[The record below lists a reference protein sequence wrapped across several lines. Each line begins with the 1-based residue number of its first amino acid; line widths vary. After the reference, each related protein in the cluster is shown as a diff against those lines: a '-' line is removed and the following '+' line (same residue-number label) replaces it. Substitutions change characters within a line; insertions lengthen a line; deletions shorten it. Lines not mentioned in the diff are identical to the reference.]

1 MVTYDVKHAL
11 ALRLIAVVLL
21 LGACSD
27 EGDTPEAN
35 APTTQASQAATS
47 AGSATGAVD
56 PDLAASSQGVLDV
69 AIKADE
75 PGCSAA
81 IGIDGEVVW
90 TGTRGLADLQTGA
103 QITDGTIFDIASVSK
118 QFTATAILLLAD
130 DGKLSLDDSLASHV
144 AGLPAWAETVT
155 VGQLMHQT
163 SGIPDYIG
171 LLEDAGYEYSDPTTQ
186 EQAVQTLASVPE
198 LQFKPGSQFDYSNSN
213 YLLLAE
219 IVQRVSGQPLPAFL
233 SAEVFKPLDLAMTME
248 PRVVAGS
255 ALPYDYD
262 DGTGEYTVAVS
273 AWEQVGDGAIQTTPS
288 QLVRWADNYRTGKVG
303 GPKLLEAQLAG
314 AVETEPGG
322 DDRYGAGIFLLP
334 DGSLNHDGSWSG
346 SVTAFDV
353 SEDRSKSV
361 AISCNTGNQDPQA
374 IADELGSLWT

>member
-1 MVTYDVKHAL
+1 MVTYGCKRGL
-11 ALRLIAVVLL
+11 ALRLLAVVLL
-21 LGACSD
+21 LGACADDSD
-27 EGDTPEAN
+27 ASAGHP
-35 APTTQASQAATS
+35 PPTQASTAA
-47 AGSATGAVD
+47 GATAAVT
-56 PDLAASSQGVLDV
+56 PDLAARSQHVLDAAV
-69 AIKADE
+69 KADE

-81 IGIDGEVVW
+81 IGIDGQVVW
-90 TGTRGLADLQTGA
+90 TGSRGLADLKTA
-103 QITDGTIFDIASVSK
+103 TPITERTSFDIASVSK

-130 DGKLSLDDSLASHV
+130 DGKLSLDDPLASHV
-144 AGLPAWAETVT
+144 PGLPEWADTVT

-171 LLEDAGYEYSDPTTQ
+171 LLEDAGYSYSDPTTQ
-186 EQAVQTLASVPE
+186 EQAVQVLANVPE
-198 LQFKPGSQFDYSNSN
+198 LQFEPGTQFDYSNSN

-248 PRVVAGS
+248 PKVLPGS

-262 DGTGEYTVAVS
+262 DSTGEYTVAIS

-303 GPKLLEAQLAG
+303 GPKLLEGQVAG

-322 DDRYGAGIFLLP
+322 DDRYGAGIFVLP

-346 SVTAFDV
+346 SVTAFSV

-361 AISCNTGNQDPQA
+361 AVSCNTEDQDPQTM
-374 IADELGSLWT
+374 ADELESLWM

>member
-1 MVTYDVKHAL
+1 MVTYDVKRGL
-11 ALRLIAVVLL
+11 ALRLLAVVLL

-27 EGDTPEAN
+27 ESDAPEPH
-35 APTTQASQAATS
+35 APTTQESKAANST
-47 AGSATGAVD
+47 ATPAAD
-56 PDLAASSQGVLDV
+56 PDLAASSQGVLDA

-81 IGIDGEVVW
+81 IGVDGEVVW
-90 TGTRGLADLQTGA
+90 TGSRGLADLETGA
-103 QITDGTIFDIASVSK
+103 PITEGTIFDIASVSK

-130 DGKLSLDDSLASHV
+130 DGKLSLDDPLARHV
-144 AGLPAWAETVT
+144 PGLPAWAETVT
-155 VGQLMHQT
+155 VAQLMHQT

-198 LQFKPGSQFDYSNSN
+198 LQFEPGSQFDYSNSN

-219 IVQRVSGQPLPAFL
+219 IVQRVSGQSLPAFL

-248 PRVVAGS
+248 PRVLPGS

-346 SVTAFDV
+346 SVTAFNV

-374 IADELGSLWT
+374 MADELASLWL

>member
-1 MVTYDVKHAL
+1 MVTYGVKRGL
-11 ALRLIAVVLL
+11 ALRLLAVVLL

-27 EGDTPEAN
+27 ESAAPETH
-35 APTTQASQAATS
+35 APTTQESKAAN
-47 AGSATGAVD
+47 ATATPGVD
-56 PDLAASSQGVLDV
+56 PDLAAGSQSVLDAAV
-69 AIKADE
+69 KADE

-81 IGIDGEVVW
+81 IGIDGNVVW
-90 TGTRGLADLQTGA
+90 TGSRGLADLETGA
-103 QITDGTIFDIASVSK
+103 PITERTSFDIASVSK

-130 DGKLSLDDSLASHV
+130 EGKLSLDDSLASHV
-144 AGLPAWAETVT
+144 SGLPEWAETVT
-155 VGQLMHQT
+155 VGELMHQT

-171 LLEDAGYEYSDPTTQ
+171 LLEDAGYAYSDPTTQ
-186 EQAVQTLASVPE
+186 EQAVQALANVPE
-198 LQFKPGSQFDYSNSN
+198 LQFEPGSQFDYSNSN

-233 SAEVFKPLDLAMTME
+233 SAEVFKPLDLTMTME
-248 PRVVAGS
+248 PKVLPGS

-262 DGTGEYTVAVS
+262 DSTGEYTVAIS

-303 GPKLLEAQLAG
+303 GPKLLEAQVGG

-322 DDRYGAGIFLLP
+322 DDRYGAGIFVLP

-346 SVTAFDV
+346 SVTAFNV
-353 SEDRSKSV
+353 SEDRSTSV

-374 IADELGSLWT
+374 MADELGGLWL

>member
-1 MVTYDVKHAL
+1 MTFRGAATDKRWPAL
-11 ALRLIAVVLL
+11 LVVVLL
-21 LGACSD
+21 LGACAD
-27 EGDTPEAN
+27 GRD
-35 APTTQASQAATS
+35 APQTHAPPTQESAADAASPAADS
-47 AGSATGAVD
+47 GIAARSQSVLDGAVT
-56 PDLAASSQGVLDV
+56 
-69 AIKADE
+69 ADE

-81 IGIDGEVVW
+81 VGIEGNVVW
-90 TGTRGLADLQTGA
+90 TGARGLADLASGA
-103 QITDGTIFDIASVSK
+103 KITERTSFDIASVSK

-130 DGKLSLDDSLASHV
+130 GGKLSLDDSLASHV
-144 AGLPAWAETVT
+144 PGLPEWAETVT

-171 LLEDAGYEYSDPTTQ
+171 LLEDAGYAYSDPTTQ
-186 EQAVQTLASVPE
+186 EQAVQALANVPE
-198 LQFKPGSQFDYSNSN
+198 LQFEPGNRFDYSNSN

-233 SAEVFKPLDLAMTME
+233 SAEVFEPLDLAMTME
-248 PRVVAGS
+248 PKVLPGS
-255 ALPYDYD
+255 ALPYEYD
-262 DGTGEYTVAVS
+262 DSSGEYTVAVS

-303 GPKLLEAQLAG
+303 GPELLEAQVAG

-322 DDRYGAGIFLLP
+322 DDRYGAGIFVLP

-346 SVTAFDV
+346 SVTAFSV
-353 SEDRSKSV
+353 SEDRSRSV

-374 IADELGSLWT
+374 MAEELGGLWM